1 MIIDLMHNDDLGYM
15 IEVPDVYFCMTR
27 NVKAQSKYY
36 QYALAMHSMYTNKLV
51 RNTSET
57 KPIALNDFTKQDL
70 LRIKLCL
77 RHIIIAHGLSITS
90 IKGMVEFK
98 DHNEVANFTQRI
110 IMEDYYFLRVYLTPQ
125 I

>member
-1 MIIDLMHNDDLGYM
+1 MIIDLMHNDALGYM
-15 IEVPDVYFCMTR
+15 IEIPDVYFCMTK

-36 QYALAMHSMYTNKLV
+36 QYALAMHTMHTNKLI

-57 KPIALNDFTKQDL
+57 KPIALNDFVRQDL

-77 RHIIIAHGLSITS
+77 RNIIITHGLTITGL
-90 IKGMVEFK
+90 KGIVEFK

-110 IMEDYYFLRVYLTPQ
+110 VMEDYYFLRVYLTPQ

>member
-1 MIIDLMHNDDLGYM
+1 M

-70 LRIKLCL
+70 LKIKHCL
-77 RHIIIAHGLSITS
+77 RHIIIAHGLHITGL
-90 IKGMVEFK
+90 KGMVEFK

>member
-1 MIIDLMHNDDLGYM
+1 MIIDLMHNDDSGYM
-15 IEVPDVYFCMTR
+15 IEIPDVYFCMTK

-36 QYALAMHSMYTNKLV
+36 QYALAMHTMYTNKLV

-57 KPIALNDFTKQDL
+57 KPIALTDFIKQDL

-110 IMEDYYFLRVYLTPQ
+110 VMEDYYFLRVYLTPQ

>member
-1 MIIDLMHNDDLGYM
+1 MH
-15 IEVPDVYFCMTR
+15 T
-27 NVKAQSKYY
+27 
-36 QYALAMHSMYTNKLV
+36 MYTNKLI

-57 KPIALNDFTKQDL
+57 KPIALNDFVRQDL

-77 RHIIIAHGLSITS
+77 RNIIITHGLTITGL
-90 IKGMVEFK
+90 KGIVEFK

-110 IMEDYYFLRVYLTPQ
+110 VMEDYYFLRVYLTPQ

>member
-1 MIIDLMHNDDLGYM
+1 MIIDLMHNDDSGYM
-15 IEVPDVYFCMTR
+15 IEIPDVYFCMTK

-36 QYALAMHSMYTNKLV
+36 QYALAIYSMYTNKLV

-57 KPIALNDFTKQDL
+57 KPIALTDFIKQDL

>member
-1 MIIDLMHNDDLGYM
+1 MIIDLMHNDALGYM
-15 IEVPDVYFCMTR
+15 IEIPDVYFCMTK

-36 QYALAMHSMYTNKLV
+36 QYALAMHTMYTNKLI

-57 KPIALNDFTKQDL
+57 KPIALNDFVRQDL

-77 RHIIIAHGLSITS
+77 RNIIITHGLTITGL
-90 IKGMVEFK
+90 KGIVEFK

-110 IMEDYYFLRVYLTPQ
+110 VMEDYYFLRVYLTPQ